1 MQILPTVLVAT
12 VAITQAIPFGSRPR
26 RSEAVAVTA
35 VTDGDTIT
43 VTKYGHVRLLG
54 IKAPEL
60 GGGSTTSAPFAQEAR
75 DRLSELVLRRWV
87 RLEHDGGMFDEHRRQ
102 PAYVFREDGAFIN
115 AALLRDGLARMTG
128 RAALTRLDEL
138 TRAEAEARSF
148 HRGMWGSAPHIPRP
162 GYTREPTQP

>member
-12 VAITQAIPFGSRPR
+12 VAITQTIPFGSRPR

-35 VTDGDTIT
+35 VTGGDTIT
-43 VTKYGHVRLLG
+43 VTKYGRVRLLG

-60 GGGSTTSAPFAQEAR
+60 GRGPTTSAPFAQEAR

-87 RLEHDGGMFDEHRRQ
+87 RLEHDGGVFDEHRRQ

-115 AALLRDGLARMTG
+115 AALVRDGLARV
-128 RAALTRLDEL
+128 AAHATLARLDEL
-138 TRAEAEARSF
+138 KHAEADARSYR
-148 HRGMWGSAPHIPRP
+148 RGMWGSAPRVPRP
-162 GYTREPTQP
+162 GYTRDPTQP